1 MKYCY
6 AYKSSD
12 GVRHEAEIDAA
23 SRDEAFEILRK
34 DGIRPIKVVAADGS
48 KANGEVRVLG
58 IPRKVVFG
66 AVVMTAVA
74 AAAITWIAGK
84 HGRNANMPTTPAVP
98 AQSGMLRRV
107 AMPLPRQ
114 EIHGNRRR
122 LEIAPTNLFDTA
134 IETYLSK
141 FSEPGR
147 EVTGV
152 DSPPDDDLRV
162 KELLAVLDV
171 PIHFADDEYTEF
183 VDLKRITAGIKKE
196 MADFIRG
203 GNTPGEYFKALEE
216 RQRIEVSHRAK
227 AEKRLKEMVS
237 TSAEPAQAYDF
248 WLKANAQL
256 QSMGIYPLPL
266 PDTLRDYQFNLNI
279 DE

>member
-162 KELLAVLDV
+162 KELLALLDV

>member
-1 MKYCY
+1 
-6 AYKSSD
+6 
-12 GVRHEAEIDAA
+12 
-23 SRDEAFEILRK
+23 
-34 DGIRPIKVVAADGS
+34 
-48 KANGEVRVLG
+48 
-58 IPRKVVFG
+58 
-66 AVVMTAVA
+66 
-74 AAAITWIAGK
+74 
-84 HGRNANMPTTPAVP
+84 
-98 AQSGMLRRV
+98 
-107 AMPLPRQ
+107 MPLPRQ

-147 EVTGV
+147 QVTGV

>member
-227 AEKRLKEMVS
+227 AENRLKEMVS

>member
-98 AQSGMLRRV
+98 AQGGMLRRV

-141 FSEPGR
+141 FAEPGR

-152 DSPPDDDLRV
+152 DSPPDDDLSV